1 MGYFRKKYGKHHYR
15 GADGEVHV
23 VKAGEII
30 KCQREFLKGAISTFD
45 EMEKSE
51 ISDKKMKKV
60 KIADGEVVS
69 ASNVEEGKKFKREKN
84 V

>member
-15 GADGEVHV
+15 GGDGEVHV

-30 KCQREFLKGAISTFD
+30 KCQREFLRGAISTFD
-45 EMEKSE
+45 EIEEGE
-51 ISDKKMKKV
+51 IGNKKMKKV

-69 ASNVEEGKKFKREKN
+69 ALNVKEGKKFKREKK